1 MHPWKL
7 ILISCVLGFISP
19 LRAAPLF
26 EDDSTLEIKLEGPLS
41 SLIDNKQ
48 ERNEWPFHL
57 STHVHEFDLKVK
69 ARGNSRMRIC
79 DFPPLRFNFNTN
91 DTPGTPFEGQDKL
104 KLVTRCSK
112 AANSEADVLEE
123 YAAYRIFGLFSDVA
137 YRTRLVHIT
146 YRESDGRLKEKYAQS
161 YGFLLET
168 QEQLATRVAG
178 RLSRIPAVSLKRI
191 DENQAA
197 LVYIFQYLIANT
209 DWSFVAAENDE
220 NCCHNVDLY
229 KIGQKQWPVPYD
241 FDLAGIVN
249 ASYAF
254 PDSSLKIKKVRSRLY
269 RGFCTDTK
277 VLRNALHT
285 ITSRKEEVLGVISNL
300 PLLTEKAK
308 AKQLTYLD
316 KFFRKAADEDKI
328 ISSFEKRCHP

>member
-1 MHPWKL
+1 MYSWKL
-7 ILISCVLGFISP
+7 VLISFVLGCISP

-26 EDDSTLEIKLEGPLS
+26 EDHSTLEIELEGPLS

-57 STHVHEFDLKVK
+57 RTPASVFDLQVK

-91 DTPGTPFEGQDKL
+91 DTAGTTFEEQDKL
-104 KLVTRCSK
+104 KLVTRCLK
-112 AANSEADVLEE
+112 ASSSEADVLEE
-123 YAAYRIFGLFSDVA
+123 YAAYRVFGLFSDVS

-146 YRESDGRLKEKYAQS
+146 YRDSDDRLKEKYAHS

-168 QEQLATRVAG
+168 KDQLAARVAG
-178 RLSRIPAVSLKRI
+178 SLSRIPAISLSQI

-197 LVYIFQYLIANT
+197 LLYVFQYLIANT
-209 DWSFVAAENDE
+209 DWSFIAAENDE

-241 FDLAGIVN
+241 FDLAGLVN
-249 ASYAF
+249 ASYAR
-254 PDSSLKIKKVRSRLY
+254 PDPSIKIKRVRTRRY
-269 RGFCTDTK
+269 RGFCTETN

-285 ITSRKEEVLGVISNL
+285 ITSRKEEVLGVINDL
-300 PLLTEKAK
+300 PLLTEKEK

-316 KFFRKAADEDKI
+316 KFFRKADDEDKI
-328 ISSFEKRCHP
+328 IRSFEKSCHP